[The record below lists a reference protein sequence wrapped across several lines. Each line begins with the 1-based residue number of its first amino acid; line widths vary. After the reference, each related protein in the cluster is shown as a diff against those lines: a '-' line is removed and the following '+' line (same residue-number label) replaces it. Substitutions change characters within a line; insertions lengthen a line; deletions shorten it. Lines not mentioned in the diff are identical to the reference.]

1 MLFRF
6 LREIEFNSTVL
17 KVCNL
22 FFREIN
28 FISSIALRIKGRV
41 LGFYVKLNTTVHVQ
55 QLCDLFSVKS
65 ILEVD

>member
-6 LREIEFNSTVL
+6 LREIDFNSTVL
-17 KVCNL
+17 EVCNH
-22 FFREIN
+22 FREIN